1 MHFLIFVT
9 RVYSIPVYFNGMDT
23 RLMCYRTMLG
33 LLLVACSCN
42 NRNDVVT
49 PVVKPLMEA
58 VYASGFVVSEDEH
71 QLFSEV
77 DGTITAKLA
86 NDGDVVTKDDPIFI
100 IESGQQS
107 ARFRMAKE
115 SYELALRNNSD
126 NSPVLHELS
135 AAVDAARS
143 KMKFDSVN
151 AERFTNLWKQRA
163 TTHVEYD
170 RYILQYKNSR
180 NEYIAQSNRLKR
192 TRDQLALDLQN
203 ASNQLKITGDESGK
217 YIVKSEVDGKV
228 FKTVKE
234 KGELVRRSELLAVVG
249 RDTGFYLQLSVD
261 ELDIQRIKERQ
272 SVLVKID
279 AFPDKIFQAT
289 VRKIYPM
296 VNRQQQSLRV
306 DATLEG
312 KLPEPYSGLAVEANI
327 VIRKKENAIVVP
339 KTVLLP
345 GDSVIIKTEDGEKK
359 VHVTTGIKT
368 LDEVE
373 ITEGIKADQP
383 LVSFISTH

>member
-1 MHFLIFVT
+1 
-9 RVYSIPVYFNGMDT
+9 MDT
-23 RLMCYRTMLG
+23 RLTGYKTTILCFLF
-33 LLLVACSCN
+33 AASSCN
-42 NRNDVVT
+42 NRGDVVT
-49 PVVKPLMEA
+49 PAVKPLMEA

-71 QLFSEV
+71 QIFSEV

-86 NDGDVVTKDDPIFI
+86 NDGDIVSKEDPIFI

-107 ARFRMAKE
+107 ARFSIAKE
-115 SYELALRNNSD
+115 NYELALRNKGD
-126 NSPVLHELS
+126 NSPVLHELN
-135 AAVDAARS
+135 AAVDAAKS
-143 KMKFDSVN
+143 KMEFDSIN
-151 AERFTNLWKQRA
+151 AERYTNLWKQRA
-163 TTHVEYD
+163 TTRVEYD
-170 RYILQYKNSR
+170 RYILLYTNSR
-180 NEYIAQSNRLKR
+180 NEYTAQNSRLRRMK
-192 TRDQLALDLQN
+192 DQVALDLQN
-203 ASNQLKITGDESGK
+203 ASNQLKIAGDESGK
-217 YIVKSEVDGKV
+217 YIVKSEVNGKV

-261 ELDIQRIKERQ
+261 ELDIQRVKEGQ

-279 AFPDKIFQAT
+279 AFPDKIFHAT

-306 DATLEG
+306 DAVLEG

-327 VIRKKENAIVVP
+327 VIRQKQKAIVVP
-339 KTVLLP
+339 KSALLP
-345 GDSVIIKTEDGEKK
+345 GDSVIIKTDDGEKK
-359 VHVTTGIKT
+359 IHVTTGIKT

-383 LVSFISTH
+383 LISFKSIH

>member
-1 MHFLIFVT
+1 
-9 RVYSIPVYFNGMDT
+9 
-23 RLMCYRTMLG
+23 
-33 LLLVACSCN
+33 
-42 NRNDVVT
+42 
-49 PVVKPLMEA
+49 MEA

-71 QLFSEV
+71 QIFSEV

-86 NDGDVVTKDDPIFI
+86 NDGDVVSKYDPIFI

-115 SYELALRNNSD
+115 NYELALRNKSA
-126 NSPVLHELS
+126 NSPVLHELR

-143 KMKFDSVN
+143 KMEFDSIN
-151 AERFTNLWKQRA
+151 AERYTNLWKQRA

-170 RYILQYKNSR
+170 RYILLYKNSR
-180 NEYIAQSNRLKR
+180 NEYTAQSSRLKR
-192 TRDQLALDLQN
+192 AQDQLALDLQN
-203 ASNQLKITGDESGK
+203 ASSQLEIAGDESGK

-234 KGELVRRSELLAVVG
+234 KGELVRRSELLAIVG

-261 ELDIQRIKERQ
+261 ELDIQRIKEGQ
-272 SVLVKID
+272 SVLVEID
-279 AFPDKIFQAT
+279 AFPDKVFHAT

-306 DATLEG
+306 DASLED
-312 KLPEPYSGLAVEANI
+312 KLPESYSGLAVEANI
-327 VIRKKENAIVVP
+327 VIRQKDNAIVVP
-339 KTVLLP
+339 KTALLP
-345 GDSVIIKTEDGEKK
+345 GDSVIIKTNDGEKK
-359 VHVTTGIKT
+359 IRVTTGIKT

-373 ITEGIKADQP
+373 ITEGIEADQP
-383 LVSFISTH
+383 LISFSPTH